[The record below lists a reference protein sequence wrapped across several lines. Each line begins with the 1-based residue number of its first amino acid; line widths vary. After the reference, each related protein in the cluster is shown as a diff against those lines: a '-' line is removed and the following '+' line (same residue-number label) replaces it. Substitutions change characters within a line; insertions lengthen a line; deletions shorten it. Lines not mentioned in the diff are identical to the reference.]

1 MAAKV
6 IVTCASGI
14 ATSQMVAKKIS
25 RLLGQQGVDAD
36 VQAVDIKSLDHYIG
50 SADAFVPVVQTTKA
64 YDVPTFN
71 GVAFLT
77 GMGEDEE
84 LARLVEAIRG

>member
-6 IVTCASGI
+6 IVTCGSGI

-25 RLLGQQGVDAD
+25 KLLDQQGVDAD
-36 VQAVDIKSLDHYIG
+36 VQAVDVKSLDHYID
-50 SADAFVPVVQTTKA
+50 SADAFVPVVQTDKE

-84 LARLVEAIRG
+84 LARLVDTLKE